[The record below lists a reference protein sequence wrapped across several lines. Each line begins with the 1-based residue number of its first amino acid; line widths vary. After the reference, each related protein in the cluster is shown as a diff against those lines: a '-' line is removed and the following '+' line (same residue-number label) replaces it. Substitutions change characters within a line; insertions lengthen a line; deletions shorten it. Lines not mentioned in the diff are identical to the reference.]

1 MKIKINREENTSN
14 MLEALLKLERQ
25 QPMIKTRWILLP
37 LIILL
42 LMYAW
47 QQQFFTGWVLIP
59 FIWTIIVVNNALI
72 ARTRR
77 KKLQKIDELKIDAIF

>member
-1 MKIKINREENTSN
+1 MKIKIDQEENTSN

-47 QQQFFTGWVLIP
+47 QKQFFTGWVLIP
-59 FIWTIIVVNNALI
+59 FIWTIIVGNNALI